1 MNHWTD
7 DPLERTRFVDGEMPS
22 DERAG
27 RARELLSDPAARARV
42 DDDAR
47 LAALVRASGGLRPL
61 PSPDLE
67 ARVRAALARDRGSFT
82 SRSASGSRSP
92 AARRALAI
100 AASVLV
106 AGGAAVFAFRGRV
119 PESAAAG
126 REVRLA
132 VDALRRAE
140 MGTLPGGTSSGG
152 SCEEG
157 VASPHRFPLVVN
169 GEAAVESC
177 STAEHETVSVLRRED
192 DPTRRKGLVVVPWDG
207 LSSATD
213 VGWTRVE
220 DMVVFDVAI
229 GRAKYYLA
237 ARWDGLAGT
246 PACVACH
253 GPARASNPAR
263 NPHHFVER
271 EAVRPDPSR

>member
-22 DERAG
+22 DERAL
-27 RARELLSDPAARARV
+27 RARELLANPAARARV
-42 DDDAR
+42 DHDAR
-47 LAALVRASGGLRPL
+47 LAALVRASGDVRPL
-61 PSPDLE
+61 PAPDLE
-67 ARVRAALARDRGSFT
+67 ARVRAALARDRRAWG
-82 SRSASGSRSP
+82 RP

-106 AGGAAVFAFRGRV
+106 AGGAAVFAFRGEV

-132 VDALRRAE
+132 VEALRRAE
-140 MGTLPGGTSSGG
+140 MGTLPGGPSSGG

-177 STAEHETVSVLRRED
+177 STAEHETVSVLRRDD

-271 EAVRPDPSR
+271 EPVRADLAR